1 MQKLNWKNTPYGG
14 QAVLDGVMI
23 KSPNFISISIRDEKN
38 KIVNETYKFNNF
50 LSKYKFWKCF
60 FFRGIANMI
69 EMLATGLTS
78 ISKSV
83 NMHIEMEEEK
93 LSPWHLVFTIIV
105 SIGLALLFFKLLP
118 FGAATFAKKI
128 FGITSGFLFNLI
140 DAIVKVII
148 LFVYL
153 LVISLFGDIKTLFM
167 CHGAE
172 HKAVHVWD
180 KFHDIKKL
188 TLKNAKKFT
197 TLHPRCGTSFL
208 LFVVFVSL
216 LVYLLIPMS
225 AGFWTNY
232 LFRILLLPV
241 IIGLSYEFLKLTA
254 KHQDFFIMKILM
266 QPGLLMQKISTSAPT
281 DKQLEVALHSLK
293 SAINAQKKFEEKN

>member
-23 KSPNFISISIRDEKN
+23 KSPNFISISVRDEKD

-50 LSKYKFWKCF
+50 LSKYKFWKIF
-60 FFRGIANMI
+60 FFRGIANMV

-78 ISKSV
+78 LSKSV

-93 LSPWHLVFTIIV
+93 LSPWHLFFTIIV

-118 FGAATFAKKI
+118 FGVATFAKKI

-167 CHGAE
+167 YHGAE
-172 HKAVHVWD
+172 HKSVHVWD

-188 TLKNAKKFT
+188 TLNNAKKFT

-254 KHQDFFIMKILM
+254 KHQDSFIMKILM
-266 QPGLLMQKISTSAPT
+266 QPGLLMQKISTSEPT
-281 DKQLEVALHSLK
+281 DKQLGVALHSLK